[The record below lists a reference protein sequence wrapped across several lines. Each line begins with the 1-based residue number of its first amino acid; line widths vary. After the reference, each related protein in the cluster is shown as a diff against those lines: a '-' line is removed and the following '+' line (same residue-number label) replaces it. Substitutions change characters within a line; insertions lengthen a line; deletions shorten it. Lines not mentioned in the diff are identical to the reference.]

1 VRQRIDVRARP
12 WSIGPVRLGR
22 WWVGIAV
29 WAVVLVAIDI
39 TSRTVGIR
47 GRDAVYLVVA
57 ALASVAIVAIAAFV
71 RLANAPPEL
80 RTLRFLAVLLPSVF
94 ILSIQVILYFLEID
108 ETVSEVSEH
117 VLATAVLSAGAIPF
131 SVYVF
136 RSFTRLRDELAD
148 RARNLERL
156 HETSMALSTETAVPR
171 LDGRIAE
178 GVRTIVPADRA
189 VLAHRSQRSDDCAV
203 ATAPSGSVASIEEID
218 AVRSAAASGTDHA
231 TTVALPTGAKLLAV
245 PIGRQGGMP
254 AAIGAVRDA
263 GGFSLEDELLLQMY
277 AVAASAA
284 LENVTRLEEAQLVA
298 MIDERERIARD
309 LHDDLGQLLAFVT
322 AKIQAVR
329 ELMTAGRLERAGD
342 ELTSLETASRS
353 LGAQVREAILG
364 LRARTGPDRPLRSAL
379 EDYVTDFG
387 IQAGLATELDLPAGA
402 GDDLPGAA
410 QYQVLRVAQE
420 ALSNARR
427 HAAADR
433 VRVRLAECDG
443 HLELCIADDGQG
455 FDPAGMGA
463 SGGFGL
469 RTMQE
474 RVSALSGTF
483 SLVSRPGAGTEVT
496 VRVPL
501 NGG

>member
-1 VRQRIDVRARP
+1 
-12 WSIGPVRLGR
+12 
-22 WWVGIAV
+22 
-29 WAVVLVAIDI
+29 
-39 TSRTVGIR
+39 
-47 GRDAVYLVVA
+47 
-57 ALASVAIVAIAAFV
+57 
-71 RLANAPPEL
+71 
-80 RTLRFLAVLLPSVF
+80 
-94 ILSIQVILYFLEID
+94 VILYFLEID

-148 RARNLERL
+148 RARHLETL
-156 HETSMALSTETAVPR
+156 HETSTALSTETAVQR

-189 VLAHRSQRSDDCAV
+189 VLAHRAQRSEDCAI
-203 ATAPSGSVASIEEID
+203 ATAPAGSVASTEEID
-218 AVRSAAASGTDHA
+218 AVRTAAAASGADDA
-231 TTVALPTGAKLLAV
+231 ITVELPMGARLLAV
-245 PIGRQGGMP
+245 PIRQQGGGA
-254 AAIGAVRDA
+254 AAIGAVRET
-263 GGFSLEDELLLQMY
+263 GGFSVEDELLLKMY
-277 AVAASAA
+277 GVAASAA
-284 LENVTRLEEAQLVA
+284 LENVTRLEEVQLVA

-329 ELMTAGRLERAGD
+329 ELMTAGRLERAGE

-364 LRARTGPDRPLRSAL
+364 LRARTGSDRPLRSAL

-387 IQAGLATELDLPAGA
+387 IQAGLATELDLPVGA
-402 GDDLPGAA
+402 GEDLPGAA

-427 HAAADR
+427 HAGADR

-443 HLELCIADDGQG
+443 HLELFVADDGRG
-455 FDPAGMGA
+455 FDPAGTGA

-474 RVSALSGTF
+474 RVSALGGTF
-483 SLVSRPGAGTEVT
+483 SLVSAPGNGTEVT

-501 NGG
+501 NGA

>member
-1 VRQRIDVRARP
+1 MRQRIEDRAHP

-71 RLANAPPEL
+71 RMANAPPEL

-94 ILSIQVILYFLEID
+94 VLSIQVILYFLEID
-108 ETVSEVSEH
+108 ETVSEASEH

-136 RSFTRLRDELAD
+136 RSFTRLRDELAE
-148 RARNLERL
+148 RARHLETL
-156 HETSMALSTETAVPR
+156 HEASMALSTETAVPR
-171 LDGRIAE
+171 LDGRIAD
-178 GVRTIVPADRA
+178 GVRAIVPADRA

-203 ATAPSGSVASIEEID
+203 TTAPSGSVASTEEID
-218 AVRSAAASGTDHA
+218 AVRAAAASGTDHA
-231 TTVALPTGAKLLAV
+231 TTVALSTGANLLAV

-254 AAIGAVRDA
+254 AAIGAVRET
-263 GGFSLEDELLLQMY
+263 GGFSVEDELLLQMY

-329 ELMTAGRLERAGD
+329 ELMTAGRLERA
-342 ELTSLETASRS
+342 
-353 LGAQVREAILG
+353 
-364 LRARTGPDRPLRSAL
+364 
-379 EDYVTDFG
+379 
-387 IQAGLATELDLPAGA
+387 
-402 GDDLPGAA
+402 
-410 QYQVLRVAQE
+410 
-420 ALSNARR
+420 
-427 HAAADR
+427 
-433 VRVRLAECDG
+433 
-443 HLELCIADDGQG
+443 
-455 FDPAGMGA
+455 
-463 SGGFGL
+463 
-469 RTMQE
+469 
-474 RVSALSGTF
+474 
-483 SLVSRPGAGTEVT
+483 
-496 VRVPL
+496 
-501 NGG
+501 